1 MPDSPPRRKRL
12 IIIFIIIGDRV
23 SNLLDKDIV
32 GSSEEICFA
41 YLCRAWAM
49 FETAEEDW
57 TATYNNLYAFIDD
70 IGDVLYE
77 TPEADVE
84 TYLGDFETLL
94 ELADL

>member
-23 SNLLDKDIV
+23 NSLLDKDV
-32 GSSEEICFA
+32 GTPEEICFA

-49 FETAEEDW
+49 FETAEGDW
-57 TATYNNLYAFIDD
+57 TAPYNNLYAFIDG
-70 IGDVLYE
+70 IGDALDE
-77 TPEADVE
+77 TPTADVE